1 MMIVSAEDIEFLD
14 SMRAETRKEGRP
26 MVRRRFAKES
36 ENA

>member
-1 MMIVSAEDIEFLD
+1 MIVSAQDIEFLD
-14 SMRAETRKEGRP
+14 SMCAETRKEGGP